1 MIVSYNKD
9 GSEEWPCN
17 VCLEPLLIFPGD
29 EVAKLGGKPGYLC
42 TKCASRSKEHMEPLT
57 DEEHAYLSELIDR
70 ASATLKEI
78 YDDGGRR
85 IIRERRKQGGDH
97 GR

>member
-1 MIVSYNKD
+1 
-9 GSEEWPCN
+9 
-17 VCLEPLLIFPGD
+17 
-29 EVAKLGGKPGYLC
+29 
-42 TKCASRSKEHMEPLT
+42 MEPLT

>member
-1 MIVSYNKD
+1 MKVIYNKD
-9 GSEEWPCN
+9 GSQEWPCRG
-17 VCLEPLLIFPGD
+17 CKEPLLIFPED
-29 EVAKLGGKPGYLC
+29 EVAKTAKPGYLC

-70 ASATLKEI
+70 ASATLQEI

-85 IIRERRKQGGDH
+85 IIGERRKQGG
-97 GR
+97 GRDR